1 MDRRRLA
8 APTPQFEE
16 EKWPCARY
24 GEQGELGRLM
34 TWVVWTVVR
43 VCARAVV
50 RVAVRV
56 CDRAVVRIP
65 VRVYDRVV
73 VRGAVRIYDRVVVR
87 RGAVNRTAVLHYV
100 RNRSAALVGCQSGI

>member
-24 GEQGELGRLM
+24 GEQGELGRLV

-50 RVAVRV
+50 RVGVRV

-65 VRVYDRVV
+65 VRV
-73 VRGAVRIYDRVVVR
+73 YDRVVVR

-100 RNRSAALVGCQSGI
+100 RNRSAVLVGCQSGI